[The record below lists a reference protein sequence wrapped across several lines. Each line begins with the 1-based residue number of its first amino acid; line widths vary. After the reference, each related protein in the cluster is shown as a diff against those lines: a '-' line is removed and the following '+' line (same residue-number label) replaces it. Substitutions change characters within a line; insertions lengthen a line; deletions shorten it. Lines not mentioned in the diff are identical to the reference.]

1 MSDWLNFIVSPELQA
16 RIRILR
22 ILALLLILF
31 FTGTGLYFLVKT
43 DYLRYR
49 WRKTKWVKDYRGFKT
64 QRPGKRLKIWE
75 EIQRLIKSDL
85 LSENKLAVVK
95 AGNLLDGVLKE
106 AGYPTGDWE
115 ERLTQAKLGTKLD
128 LPAILQA
135 LSLREAILQHPDQ
148 KLEAQKI
155 RNAVEVFQ
163 KALDELRYF

>member
-22 ILALLLILF
+22 IFAFLLILF
-31 FTGTGLYFLVKT
+31 FMGTGLYFLIKT

-49 WRKTKWVKDYRGFKT
+49 WRKMKWVKDYQVFKT
-64 QRPGKRLKIWE
+64 QRPEKRLKIWK
-75 EIQRLIKSDL
+75 EIQRLVKSDL

-95 AGNLLDGVLKE
+95 AGGLLDEVLKE

-115 ERLTQAKLGTKLD
+115 ERLTQAKLDTKLD
-128 LPAILQA
+128 LPAVLRS
-135 LSLREAILQHPDQ
+135 LNLREAILQHPDHE
-148 KLEAQKI
+148 LEAPKI
-155 RNAVEVFQ
+155 QEAVEVFQ